1 MAKTLVTGGNGF
13 VGSALVKLLAKR
25 GDDLRLTR
33 RRRSRWENLED
44 IDVETVQCDVL
55 DRAAVRRALKG
66 VDRVFHVAGVV
77 SMRPAETER
86 MFDVNVRGTRVV
98 LEECLRAEVERV
110 VLTSSVASIG
120 PAKPGGTAD
129 ERQVF
134 TAGHLGIPY
143 VNSKH
148 EAEVEAFRMAAR
160 GLPLVVVN
168 PAWAFGRGDVYARTT
183 SIVRRFLLRRI
194 PAYVPGALNVVD
206 VEDVARGHVLAD
218 ERGAVGER
226 YILGNRNYTFDRLFA
241 DLARFSG
248 IEPPALRLS
257 PGVALR
263 MAQAVEA
270 ASLRRA
276 PITVQ
281 EVRIGSQWW
290 TYRNAKAKRD
300 LAWHPS
306 PHEDT
311 VEATVQWYQEREGD
325 RLKRS
330 PRTQAVPYKAA
341 GVALGAARRL
351 WPLAAT

>member
-1 MAKTLVTGGNGF
+1 LGKTLVTGGNGF
-13 VGSALVKLLAKR
+13 VGSALVRLLAKR

-33 RRRSRWENLED
+33 RRRSRWENVEG
-44 IDVETVQCDVL
+44 IDAESVDCDVL
-55 DRAAVRRALKG
+55 DKAAVRRALKG

-77 SMRPAETER
+77 SMRPTETER
-86 MFDVNVRGTRVV
+86 MFDVNVRGTRTV
-98 LEECLRAEVERV
+98 LEECLRADVERV

-120 PAKPGGTAD
+120 PAKPGGTTD
-129 ERQVF
+129 ERQLF

-148 EAEVEAFRMAAR
+148 EAEVEAFRIAAR

-183 SIVRRFLLRRI
+183 SIVRRYLLRRI

-218 ERGAVGER
+218 ERGAAGER

-248 IEPPALRLS
+248 VEPPALRLS
-257 PGVALR
+257 TGVALR
-263 MAQAVEA
+263 LAQAA
-270 ASLRRA
+270 GSRSPLS
-276 PITVQ
+276 VQ

-290 TYRNAKAKRD
+290 TYRNTKAKRE
-300 LAWHPS
+300 LGWNPS

-311 VEATVQWYQEREGD
+311 IEATVQWYLEREGD

-330 PRTQAVPYKAA
+330 PRSQPVPYKAA
-341 GVALGAARRL
+341 GVAFGAARRL
-351 WPLAAT
+351 WPMAAA

>member
-1 MAKTLVTGGNGF
+1 VR
-13 VGSALVKLLAKR
+13 LLAKR

-33 RRRSRWENLED
+33 RRRSRWENLEG
-44 IDVETVQCDVL
+44 IEAETVDCDVL
-55 DRAAVRRALKG
+55 DKAAVRRALKD

-77 SMRPAETER
+77 SMRPTETER
-86 MFDVNVRGTRVV
+86 MFDVNVRGTRTV
-98 LEECLRAEVERV
+98 LEECLRAGVERV

-129 ERQVF
+129 ERQLF

-148 EAEVEAFRMAAR
+148 EAEVEAIRMAAR

-183 SIVRRFLLRRI
+183 SIVRRYLLRRI

-248 IEPPALRLS
+248 VEPPALRLS
-257 PGVALR
+257 TGVALR
-263 MAQAVEA
+263 IAQAA
-270 ASLRRA
+270 GSRSPLS
-276 PITVQ
+276 VQ

-290 TYRNAKAKRD
+290 TYRNTKAKRE
-300 LAWHPS
+300 LGWNPS

-311 VEATVQWYQEREGD
+311 IEATVQWYVEREGD

-330 PRTQAVPYKAA
+330 PRSQPVPYKAA
-341 GVALGAARRL
+341 GAALGAARRL
-351 WPLAAT
+351 WPMAAA